1 MKEKSSLVFKAIR
14 LVADAHS
21 GQYRKGTRLPYIVHL
36 VNVMRTLVDLGCEDE
51 IVAAGVL
58 HDVIEDTPLQSEDIE
73 KQFGKRVAF
82 LVKGA
87 TEVREQGNGYDE
99 IASWHTRKE
108 HTIRFLAREATEDQ
122 LLISCADKLDNI
134 TAIKE
139 DYLKMGESLWE
150 RFNAGKDR
158 QHWYYTQMAQSFKL
172 RALELGNPLSI
183 LSERF
188 SQTVNEVFN
197 DEICY
202 TNWNYKI
209 DQ

>member
-1 MKEKSSLVFKAIR
+1 MDENPTLVFKAIR
-14 LVADAHS
+14 VVADAHE

-36 VNVMRTLVDLGCEDE
+36 VNVMRTLIELGCDDE

-58 HDVIEDTPLQSEDIE
+58 HDVIEDTFLRIEDIE
-73 KQFGKRVAF
+73 NLFGERISF

-87 TEVREQGNGYDE
+87 SEVREQGNGYDE

-122 LLISCADKLDNI
+122 LLISGADKLDNI

-139 DYLKMGESLWE
+139 DYMKMGESLWE

-158 QHWYYTQMAQSFKL
+158 QHWYYTQLAHSFRL
-172 RALELGNPLSI
+172 RAQELGGPLSI

-188 SQTVNEVFN
+188 SKTVMEVFS
-197 DEICY
+197 D
-202 TNWNYKI
+202 
-209 DQ
+209 